1 MIIPSIDIMDGRA
14 VQLKQGRTHVLTSE
28 KSPVELAKEF
38 NRYGEVAVIDLDA
51 ALGTGSNRDLVKEL
65 CRVADVRA
73 GGGVRDV
80 EAARDL
86 LRAGAKKVIIGTAAE
101 PDLLSKL
108 PADKVM
114 VALDQVDGKVVDHG
128 WKTSTGESVLDRAE
142 RLSPYCSSFLSTFVS
157 GEGCMEGVDETMVV
171 KLRDGLKR
179 PLTIAGG
186 VSSTTDAIS
195 LNKLGVDVQVGM
207 ALYTGKLDLGESF
220 SSSLK
225 WGSDGLIPTIV
236 QDTFGNVLM
245 VAYSSKESLVEA
257 LTSGTGT
264 YFSRSRNKLWK
275 KGETSGNLQ
284 QLLSCRTDCDS
295 DAIVFTV
302 QQNGVACHNG
312 SYTCFSNDTVRPF
325 DLQSLFNIIADRKA
339 TITEGSE
346 LSYTQKLLTNRNMLN
361 KKIMEEAFEVV
372 SHTDR
377 ENLKWEIADLLYFV
391 SVLASSEGISWKE
404 IQNELGGRHK

>member
-1 MIIPSIDIMDGRA
+1 MIIPSIDLMDGRA
-14 VQLKQGRTHVLTSE
+14 VQLKQGRTHVLTSD
-28 KSPVELAKEF
+28 KSPIDLAKEF

-80 EAARDL
+80 DAARDL

-101 PDLLSKL
+101 PELLSKL
-108 PADKVM
+108 PADRVM

-128 WKTSTGESVLDRAE
+128 WKTSTGESVLERAE

-157 GEGCMEGVDETMVV
+157 GEGCMEGVDETMVL

-207 ALYTGKLDLGESF
+207 ALYTGNLDLSESL
-220 SSSLK
+220 SSCLK

-245 VAYSSKESLVEA
+245 VAYSSKDSLIEA

-284 QLLSCRTDCDS
+284 KLVSCRTDCDS

-302 QQNGVACHNG
+302 EQNGVACHNG
-312 SYTCFSNDTVRPF
+312 SYTCFNNDTIRPF
-325 DLQSLFNIIADRKA
+325 DLPSLFNIIAERKA

-404 IQNELGGRHK
+404 IQNELGGRHR

>member
-157 GEGCMEGVDETMVV
+157 GEGCMEGVDESMVV

-186 VSSTTDAIS
+186 VSSTADAIS

-225 WGSDGLIPTIV
+225 WGSDGLIPTTV

-284 QLLSCRTDCDS
+284 KLLSCRTDCDS

-312 SYTCFSNDTVRPF
+312 SYTCFNNDTVRPF

-339 TITEGSE
+339 TITESSE
-346 LSYTQKLLTNRNMLN
+346 LSYTQKLLTNRNLLS